1 MSSEFYIKEEKSKT
15 YTIASIETMQPV
27 TVDMSMAEAVT
38 FLNKMLAIK
47 SRSLRP
53 DEPRLFYN
61 RASN

>member
-1 MSSEFYIKEEKSKT
+1 MTNLFYIREEKSKT
-15 YTIASIETMQPV
+15 YTVAAVDTLLPV
-27 TVDMSMAEAVT
+27 TVDMSLSEAVA
-38 FLNKMLAIK
+38 FLNKMMLIK